1 MSVLRRA
8 ALCLGLGIGLMVAAP
23 LAGHA
28 ADGHW
33 VRVAEKVIA
42 EIDRAEAAMKAG
54 NAEAAE
60 ESAIA
65 SYFDLFEALNME
77 IAERQALGARRV
89 AEIESLF
96 HDLQKQAAKQA
107 DLRAA
112 ATALRQALR
121 ADAKQL
127 DADHVAPDGSLKGQ

>member
-1 MSVLRRA
+1 MSVVRRTV
-8 ALCLGLGIGLMVAAP
+8 LGLGLLVGMVATSPVSA
-23 LAGHA
+23 HA

-33 VRVAEKVIA
+33 GQVAEKVIA

-54 NAEAAE
+54 KAEAAE

-89 AEIESLF
+89 AEVESLF
-96 HDLQKQAAKQA
+96 HDLQNQAAKGA
-107 DLRAA
+107 DLRASA
-112 ATALRQALR
+112 AALRQALR
-121 ADAKQL
+121 ADAKRL
-127 DADHVAPDGSLKGQ
+127 DAEKVSPDGTLK

>member
-1 MSVLRRA
+1 MSAWRRA
-8 ALCLGLGIGLMVAAP
+8 MLSLGLGVGLMVTAP
-23 LAGHA
+23 MAGHA

-33 VRVAEKVIA
+33 AGVAEKVIA

-54 NAEAAE
+54 KAEAAE

-89 AEIESLF
+89 AEVEALF
-96 HDLQKQAAKQA
+96 HDLQNQAAKQG

-112 ATALRQALR
+112 AAALRQALR
-121 ADAKQL
+121 ADAKRL
-127 DADHVAPDGSLKGQ
+127 DADRVGPDGVLKGQ

>member
-1 MSVLRRA
+1 MSAFRS
-8 ALCLGLGIGLMVAAP
+8 ALTGLGLGVALMAATP
-23 LAGHA
+23 LAAWA

-33 VRVAEKVIA
+33 AGVADKVIA

-77 IAERQALGARRV
+77 IAERQALGGRRV
-89 AEIESLF
+89 AEVEALF
-96 HDLQKQAAKQA
+96 HDLQNQAAKRA

-112 ATALRQALR
+112 AAALRQALR
-121 ADAKQL
+121 ADAKRL
-127 DADHVAPDGSLKGQ
+127 DADRVAPDGSLKGQ

>member
-1 MSVLRRA
+1 MSVFRRA
-8 ALCLGLGIGLMVAAP
+8 LMGWGLGVGLMVAAP
-23 LAGHA
+23 LAVQA

-33 VRVAEKVIA
+33 AGVADKVIA

-54 NAEAAE
+54 KAEAAE

-89 AEIESLF
+89 AEVESLF
-96 HDLQKQAAKQA
+96 HDLQNQAAKGA

-112 ATALRQALR
+112 AAALRQALR
-121 ADAKQL
+121 ADAKRL
-127 DADHVAPDGSLKGQ
+127 DAEHVAPDGSLKGQ